1 MLFLSKLK
9 IKQTIMETKQAIEIL
24 VQVAHLAQ
32 KGGLLQL
39 ADAVAVAQAINTLAP
54 KEEVIEE

>member
-1 MLFLSKLK
+1 
-9 IKQTIMETKQAIEIL
+9 METKQAIEIL

-39 ADAVAVAQAINTLAP
+39 ADAVYVAQAIETLAP
-54 KEEVIEE
+54 KEEEITE

>member
-1 MLFLSKLK
+1 
-9 IKQTIMETKQAIEIL
+9 METKKAIEIL

-39 ADAVAVAQAINTLAP
+39 KDAVIVSQAIEVLTP
-54 KEEVIEE
+54 KKEENSEIS

>member
-1 MLFLSKLK
+1 
-9 IKQTIMETKQAIEIL
+9 METKQAIEIL

-39 ADAVAVAQAINTLAP
+39 QDAVAIAEAINVLAP
-54 KEEVIEE
+54 KEEVLEDVKE

>member
-1 MLFLSKLK
+1 
-9 IKQTIMETKQAIEIL
+9 METKQAIEIL

-39 ADAVAVAQAINTLAP
+39 QDAVVVAKAIEVLTP
-54 KEEVIEE
+54 KEEENSEVS

>member
-1 MLFLSKLK
+1 
-9 IKQTIMETKQAIEIL
+9 METKQAIEIL

-39 ADAVAVAQAINTLAP
+39 ADAVAVAQAINTLSP

>member
-1 MLFLSKLK
+1 
-9 IKQTIMETKQAIEIL
+9 METNQAIEIL

-39 ADAVAVAQAINTLAP
+39 QDAVAVAQAINALAT

>member
-1 MLFLSKLK
+1 
-9 IKQTIMETKQAIEIL
+9 MENQQAIEVL

-39 ADAVAVAQAINTLAP
+39 QDAVVVAKAIELLTP
-54 KEEVIEE
+54 KEEENSEVS

>member
-1 MLFLSKLK
+1 
-9 IKQTIMETKQAIEIL
+9 METNQAIEIL

-39 ADAVAVAQAINTLAP
+39 QDAVAVAQAINALSP

>member
-1 MLFLSKLK
+1 
-9 IKQTIMETKQAIEIL
+9 METNQAIEIL

-39 ADAVAVAQAINTLAP
+39 QDVVAVAQAINALAP

>member
-1 MLFLSKLK
+1 
-9 IKQTIMETKQAIEIL
+9 METKQAIEIL

-39 ADAVAVAQAINTLAP
+39 KDSVYVLKAIETLLPEEEKPVDAIV
-54 KEEVIEE
+54 EE